1 MSLLA
6 GTLVLRL
13 VIGIQRWDKGFEAG
27 IWALKQ
33 KIVLKDQIWAPGLDF
48 VLEAGI

>member
-1 MSLLA
+1 MGFKGL
-6 GTLVLRL
+6 
-13 VIGIQRWDKGFEAG
+13 DKGFEAG